1 MKKQILKT
9 CVAAALC
16 LGGMSQ
22 ALAINVGGA
31 GNTLTVNSE
40 VTAPTCEFD
49 AMPPVNLK
57 ALASDLNNVVNKAVV
72 GEQDVQIKVKNC
84 PQWKSNG
91 GISNVNLTVSGT
103 AVDTDFFQLKNGVT
117 PITDYAVSL
126 KADAE
131 QVVPSTA
138 INLKTSGAL
147 ADAADNAITLKAG
160 LVKLGSGQVTAA
172 NSSATLT
179 VAIAY
184 Q

>member
-1 MKKQILKT
+1 M
-9 CVAAALC
+9 AAALC

-126 KADAE
+126 KADTAK
-131 QVVPSTA
+131 VVPSTA
-138 INLKTSGAL
+138 IDLKNNGAL
-147 ADAADNAITLKAG
+147 AADNTITLKAG
-160 LVKLGSGQVTAA
+160 LVKLGSKSVIAA

>member
-22 ALAINVGGA
+22 ALAVNVGGA
-31 GNTLTVNSE
+31 NALTVSSQ

-49 AMPPVNLK
+49 AMPPVTLK
-57 ALASDLNNVVNKAVV
+57 ALTSTLDGAVNKAVV
-72 GEQDVQIKVKNC
+72 GEKDVQIKVKNC
-84 PQWKSNG
+84 PQWKSNS
-91 GISNVNLTVSGT
+91 GISSVNLTVSGT
-103 AVDTDFFQLKNGVT
+103 AVDTDFFQLKNGGT

-126 KADAE
+126 MADTAK
-131 QVVPSTA
+131 VVPSKA
-138 INLKTSGAL
+138 IDLKNNGAL
-147 ADAADNAITLKAG
+147 ADDAITLKAG
-160 LVKLGSGQVTAA
+160 LVKLTSTQVAA
-172 NSSATLT
+172 GNSSADLT